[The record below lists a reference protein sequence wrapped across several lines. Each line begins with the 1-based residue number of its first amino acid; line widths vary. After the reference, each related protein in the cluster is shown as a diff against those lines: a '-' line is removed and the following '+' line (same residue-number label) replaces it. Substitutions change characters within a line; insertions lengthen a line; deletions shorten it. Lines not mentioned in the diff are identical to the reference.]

1 MKMSAWVLVPL
12 VVLSSAISGGE
23 GTPEDSPSAH
33 LLLCYATSIAMPESE
48 NGPENAFD
56 DDPETAWVTM
66 PGAAHDEGLFL
77 SFEEAILIDAIRLHC
92 LPGSDG
98 IEGIEYCQLYVNGVE
113 TPIFLWDRETV
124 PLNLP
129 VKSLFIRIS
138 STESTSGEYPL
149 DGIRYAGDLPVGISE
164 VVLLVDDGEGDEV
177 PLRVNGIGKV
187 SGGVQ
192 ASSSLAPV
200 EAYGPDFLFD
210 SRTDFGWADGNPAR
224 TGEGES
230 LTFTFDEPQ
239 RIERIR
245 IWNGYQR
252 SAAHFDQ
259 NERAALVSFGETGG
273 EASEYRLADSMEPQE
288 IVLDSPLEGRTFTLT
303 FEEVYGGRTYRDLV
317 ISEMSFFDGG
327 RWFVL
332 DSGEGEARKRAIL
345 EWAAGTE
352 AGAFIDRQIFLGTG
366 EREES
371 SQTLVIRSSGSF
383 ILWKH
388 NDGEDGIQTTYAD
401 GNWQILDDRRL
412 RIFGRLHRMAR
423 YLEEGYDPYSGVQP
437 DEAWDLD
444 RITIFSDTLRIDAG
458 RISSSRG
465 LFEDFV
471 Y

>member
-1 MKMSAWVLVPL
+1 MKFFAWVFVPF
-12 VVLSSAISGGE
+12 VVLASAISGARE
-23 GTPEDSPSAH
+23 GMPEDSPPAH
-33 LLLCYATSIAMPESE
+33 LLLCYATSIAMPENE

-56 DDPETAWVTM
+56 QDPATAWVTM
-66 PGAAHDEGLFL
+66 PGAGLDEGLFF

-92 LPGSDG
+92 LPGSEG
-98 IEGIEYCQLYVNGVE
+98 IEGIEYCQLYVNGAE
-113 TPIFLWDRETV
+113 TTIFLWDRETV

-129 VKSLFIRIS
+129 VKSLFIRIA
-138 STESTSGEYPL
+138 STESTSGEYPI

-164 VVLLVDDGEGDEV
+164 VALLVEDGEV
-177 PLRVNGIGKV
+177 PLRVHGIGKV
-187 SGGVQ
+187 GGSVQ

-230 LTFTFDEPQ
+230 LTFTFEESQ
-239 RIERIR
+239 RIERLR

-259 NERAALVSFGETGG
+259 NERAALVSFGETGA
-273 EASEYRLADSMEPQE
+273 EASEYRLADSMQPQE
-288 IVLDSPLEGRTFTLT
+288 IVLDPPLEGRSFTMT
-303 FEEVYGGRTYRDLV
+303 FEEIFGGRTYRDLV

-327 RWFVL
+327 SWFVL

-366 EREES
+366 EWQES
-371 SQTLVIRSSGSF
+371 SQTLVIRSNGSF

-388 NDGEDGIQTTYAD
+388 DDGEDGTQTTYAD
-401 GNWQILDDRRL
+401 GNWQILDDRTL

-444 RITIFSDTLRIDAG
+444 RITIFSDTLRISAS